1 MPSFFSLCAT
11 MKPGVPFSTRNDLIP
26 PRPADLSIVAQ
37 TTTPS
42 ARQPVVTKIF
52 SPFSTHS
59 SPSSTAL
66 VCTRDGSEP
75 QPGSVIAIASVSAL
89 PLRDLLGRARGAQRG
104 VAEAA
109 ALAARMRTE

>member
-1 MPSFFSLCAT
+1 M
-11 MKPGVPFSTRNDLIP
+11 P

-52 SPFSTHS
+52 SPLITHS

-75 QPGSVIAIASVSAL
+75 QPGSVIAIASVSPPHFAICSGVPAARSAAL
-89 PLRDLLGRARGAQRG
+89 PRP
-104 VAEAA
+104 
-109 ALAARMRTE
+109 ALAAPHAHRVVAPGLRRR